1 MLRVTLLSAILAVA
15 TAGSAPEAMIE
26 RFIASASPID
36 SDRGLGQAV
45 TQPEVQT
52 SIAPFATAPSS
63 TVSGSTVVRQAS
75 DGLFYVDARVNGERV
90 HFVIDTGASLVVLN
104 ASDAARTG
112 VGASS
117 SHVHVETAAG
127 ASSMQRARIED
138 MSVAGQSMKGVD
150 AVIMRD
156 NLKVSL
162 LGQSALAQLDS
173 VSFKG
178 SRLKLN

>member
-1 MLRVTLLSAILAVA
+1 MLRVTLLSAILAVT
-15 TAGSAPEAMIE
+15 TAGSAPQAMIE
-26 RFIASASPID
+26 RLISSASPLD
-36 SDRGLGQAV
+36 SDRESGRGAILPDIQA
-45 TQPEVQT
+45 
-52 SIAPFATAPSS
+52 SIAPLAAAPA
-63 TVSGSTVVRQAS
+63 STVVRQAS
-75 DGLFYVDARVNGERV
+75 DGLFYVDASVNGKRI
-90 HFVIDTGASLVVLN
+90 HFVIDTGASVVVLN
-104 ASDAARTG
+104 AADAARTG

-127 ASSMQRARIED
+127 SSSMQRARIDD